1 LIFTILPS
9 FVVVVAVMISSWLEF
24 NL

>member
-9 FVVVVAVMISSWLEF
+9 FVVVVAVMISSWLES